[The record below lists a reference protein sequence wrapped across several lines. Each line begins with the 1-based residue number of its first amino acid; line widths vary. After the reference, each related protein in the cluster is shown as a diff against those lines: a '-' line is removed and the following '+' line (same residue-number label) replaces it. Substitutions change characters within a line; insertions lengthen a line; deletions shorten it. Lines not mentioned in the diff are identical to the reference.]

1 MPDDNAKPES
11 AAPIPTSDPRAWPP
25 GPSVPISE
33 AAPSDPSAHAAPPP
47 QPQSLTLKILLGLLT
62 VVSVFALT
70 YKYLDYVQR
79 DRTVA
84 LFVGIPFL
92 LGWMIGLMRF
102 KKPIM
107 IAFQYTTVV
116 LCVVSPLLGEGVIC
130 ILMAAPIVYPITM
143 TVAYLVGWASE
154 KGRGKTL
161 LSLMVAAPFLY
172 SAVAEDPAR
181 PQAQRRLQSSVV
193 VHAAPAVV
201 WNALEDMTWIIPDRR
216 PAILRLGYPVPQRII
231 SEKSRLGNERRIVFN
246 TGTIVGRITRM
257 KENQHLTLALAT
269 ENAHGEFFSRWVDLE
284 EMSFALQQI
293 APNRT
298 VLSHTAVYRRKLP
311 LEFYFDPI
319 ERFTARILEDYL
331 LKAFAAHVATLPG
344 DTGHVAGIPQ
354 GPQ

>member
-11 AAPIPTSDPRAWPP
+11 AAPIPTSDPTALPP
-25 GPSVPISE
+25 GPTVLRSE
-33 AAPSDPSAHAAPPP
+33 TALSDLSAPAAP
-47 QPQSLTLKILLGLLT
+47 QPQSLPLKILLGLLT
-62 VVSVFALT
+62 VVSVFVLT
-70 YKYLDYVQR
+70 YEYLDYAQR
-79 DRTVA
+79 QRTIA
-84 LFVGIPFL
+84 LFIGIPFL

-143 TVAYLVGWASE
+143 IVAYVVGRASE

-172 SAVAEDPAR
+172 SATFEDPSQR
-181 PQAQRRLQSSVV
+181 QDQRRLESAVIV
-193 VHAAPAVV
+193 NAGPEVV
-201 WNALEDMTWIIPDRR
+201 WNALEDMTWIIADKP

-231 SEKSRLGNERRIVFN
+231 SEKSRIGNERRIVFN

-257 KENQHLTLALAT
+257 QPNEHLTLALST

-319 ERFTARILEDYL
+319 ERLTAGILEDYL
-331 LKAFAAHVATLPG
+331 LGAFAAHVAALPG